1 MSLNPFKKDPVKKEK
16 TTYYKKIKEEIGNEI
31 REIEKLSDPAVR
43 VVRYKATLEDL
54 AEFYDSGKLGTS
66 NRRDVLAGGTMGTIG
81 GFVTGSAASIVTIIA
96 SPFIGL
102 PVVLGI
108 VGGTMLA
115 GATGGAGMG
124 FDRERSKKLRTKYGS
139 VGNARILYKLQ
150 ATLEKKMEKDI
161 EAIKAQNLGERF
173 HDTFGK
179 EKFSPPMEIPAAKA
193 PVEAT
198 PADTQPA
205 VKKLILP
212 QPGKPKG
219 P

>member
-1 MSLNPFKKDPVKKEK
+1 MGLNPFKKDPVKKEK
-16 TTYYKKIKEEIGNEI
+16 TTYYKKIKEEIENEI
-31 REIEKLSDPAVR
+31 RKIEKLSDPAAR
-43 VVRYKATLEDL
+43 VVRYKATLADL
-54 AEFYDSGKLGTS
+54 AEFYDSGKLGPS
-66 NRRDVLAGGTMGTIG
+66 NRLGVLAGGTAGTVG
-81 GFVTGSAASIVTIIA
+81 GLVTGSAAGIVTVIA

-102 PVVLGI
+102 PVILGI
-108 VGGTMLA
+108 VGVSVLG
-115 GATGGAGMG
+115 GAAGGAGLG

-150 ATLEKKMEKDI
+150 ETLEKKLEKDV
-161 EAIKAQNLGERF
+161 ETIKAQNLAERF
-173 HDTFGK
+173 QETFRK

-198 PADTQPA
+198 PAEAQPA

-212 QPGKPKG
+212 QPGKPKA